1 MAKGKQPKKDK
12 YDDLTDEFKSKVEG
26 SSDDQLIEILGEVA
40 KAEELNR
47 RCKEDDTDLAA
58 KKEQYDEANVGYK
71 DATKANRLKTRF
83 VYDLLRARGKAE

>member
-47 RCKEDDTDLAA
+47 RCKEDDTDLAS
-58 KKEQYDEANVGYK
+58 KKEQYDEANAGYK
-71 DATKANRLKTRF
+71 ESTKANRLKTRF